1 MLEITASDNHD
12 MFFEESYNFKSGMG
26 SAEANTAR
34 QTHTSEYQ
42 SVMLYF

>member
-1 MLEITASDNHD
+1 
-12 MFFEESYNFKSGMG
+12 MG